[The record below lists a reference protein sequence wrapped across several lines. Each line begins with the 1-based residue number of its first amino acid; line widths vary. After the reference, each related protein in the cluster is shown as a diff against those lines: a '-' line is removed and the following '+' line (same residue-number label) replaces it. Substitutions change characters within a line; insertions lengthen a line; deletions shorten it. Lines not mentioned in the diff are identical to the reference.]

1 MRQTRTRKVYPLAS
15 YTVKPQTVLV
25 WVNPSAPGSNVV
37 RYDLA
42 GYVFR
47 LNVGGL
53 AEGTTS
59 PNLFGF
65 LANAVPYDVMIWMTE
80 ETAKFLLVPL
90 SLRVAQLFRKRAWV
104 RVLFKI
110 HSVARGNLID
120 CPIEGTPSSLYSSAL
135 TLNISDL

>member
-1 MRQTRTRKVYPLAS
+1 MYPLAP

-25 WVNPSAPGSNVV
+25 WVNPFTAASNVV
-37 RYDLA
+37 RYDLV

-47 LNVGGL
+47 LNVGAL

-65 LANAVPYDVMIWMTE
+65 WANPVPYDVMIWMTE

-90 SLRVAQLFRKRAWV
+90 SVRVAQLFRKRAWV

-110 HSVARGNLID
+110 QSVARGNLIN
-120 CPIEGTPSSLYSSAL
+120 CPIEGAPSSLCSSAL
-135 TLNISDL
+135 TLDFSHTNRYRLSS